1 MKFEMYFYATF
12 SHAAKNLKLRNFS
25 REKSFGPTKYSPE
38 KILNPQNIHEK
49 KLWTHKKLTR
59 KIFDPC
65 NTLKGAMARWH

>member
-1 MKFEMYFYATF
+1 MKFEIYFYATF
-12 SHAAKNLKLRNFS
+12 SHAVKNLKLRNFS

-59 KIFDPC
+59 KIF
-65 NTLKGAMARWH
+65 